1 MRGMSKLAETYK
13 TMQRVWLFHEAQSQ
27 TPSSSM
33 SARQMV
39 ILNQATKFTESVGV
53 SLATKPFLEPFDYG
67 IKQPVRFV
75 A

>member
-33 SARQMV
+33 SARQVVM
-39 ILNQATKFTESVGV
+39 VGV
-53 SLATKPFLEPFDYG
+53 LLATKPFLEPFDYG